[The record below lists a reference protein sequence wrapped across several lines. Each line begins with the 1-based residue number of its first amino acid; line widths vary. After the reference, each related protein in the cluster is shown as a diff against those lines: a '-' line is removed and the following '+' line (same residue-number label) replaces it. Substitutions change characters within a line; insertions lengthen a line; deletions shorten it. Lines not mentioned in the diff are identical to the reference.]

1 MTLPRGSHT
10 RGMAAPLALHL
21 GPMLRMA
28 VPSMLRRAICGDSP
42 NIPPQTDLLATT
54 KGGGSFPHS
63 THYRREGKKRKATFL
78 P

>member
-1 MTLPRGSHT
+1 
-10 RGMAAPLALHL
+10 
-21 GPMLRMA
+21 MA
-28 VPSMLRRAICGDSP
+28 VPSMLWRAICCDSP
-42 NIPPQTDLLATT
+42 NIPPQTDLLATI